1 MFDSRS
7 KQTTNGNKNEISRSN
22 IKNKIATI
30 QNFMLNSERESLNGL
45 KPHSYIVNFSASSN
59 LDDKAYD
66 KKKIIV
72 DKITLKIK
80 KLKIHK

>member
-1 MFDSRS
+1 
-7 KQTTNGNKNEISRSN
+7 
-22 IKNKIATI
+22 
-30 QNFMLNSERESLNGL
+30 MLNSERESLNGL